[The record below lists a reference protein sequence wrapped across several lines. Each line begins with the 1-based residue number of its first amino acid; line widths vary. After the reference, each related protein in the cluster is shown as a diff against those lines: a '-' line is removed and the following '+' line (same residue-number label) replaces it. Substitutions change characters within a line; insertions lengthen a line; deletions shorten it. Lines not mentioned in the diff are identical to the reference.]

1 MKEYQI
7 VFVTNG
13 VLYSLYFVNTT
24 LQKTLIDNFIL
35 DVMKLIMEVCKDH
48 SSIKETTTFTSYY
61 FRKVF
66 LYYEINALM
75 MCREQITLR
84 IEVLSN
90 DFVENKI
97 SIQALVW
104 DG

>member
-1 MKEYQI
+1 M
-7 VFVTNG
+7 
-13 VLYSLYFVNTT
+13 T
-24 LQKTLIDNFIL
+24 LRKTLIDNFIL

-66 LYYEINALM
+66 LYYEINAIM

-84 IEVLSN
+84 IKLLSN
-90 DFVENKI
+90 NFVKNRI
-97 SIQALVW
+97 RIQALVW
-104 DG
+104 NG

>member
-1 MKEYQI
+1 M
-7 VFVTNG
+7 
-13 VLYSLYFVNTT
+13 YF
-24 LQKTLIDNFIL
+24 LISKYEFIKTLIDNFIL
-35 DVMKLIMEVCKDH
+35 DVIKLIMEVCKDH

-66 LYYEINALM
+66 LYYEINAIM